1 MNSAAAVTSSNPQ
14 SNSQSQTQAAPQQV
28 TAQQTS
34 GSGTSNIQPP
44 DSAALEELEHQMDLL
59 SSRASAVSGSIEKL
73 RSEQNAQGY
82 NLRGDI
88 AAAADRMATYMN
100 KAQQALQNQDAR
112 NAKRYMDLAEPEV
125 ERLEKFL
132 GR

>member
-1 MNSAAAVTSSNPQ
+1 MNSAAAGASSNPQ

-44 DSAALEELEHQMDLL
+44 DSAALEQLEHQMDLL

-100 KAQQALQNQDAR
+100 KAQQALQNQDAK
-112 NAKRYMDLAEPEV
+112 NTKRYMDLAEPEV
-125 ERLEKFL
+125 EKLEKFL